1 MIWGPP
7 KIHHAAFPM
16 AAGRFGRELPF
27 VRVNYDLIVN
37 KSCET
42 DGPIKCIPTRFHL
55 KYARFD
61 KGAQFKQANM
71 CTKSLQESK
80 E

>member
-16 AAGRFGRELPF
+16 AAGRFGRALPF
-27 VRVNYDLIVN
+27 LRVNYDLIVN

-42 DGPIKCIPTRFHL
+42 GGPHQIHSHNRGECQPT
-55 KYARFD
+55 
-61 KGAQFKQANM
+61 
-71 CTKSLQESK
+71 
-80 E
+80 